1 MKEEQINN
9 NGKVV
14 STSRESEKSTF
25 QSFEELLKEAKKK
38 AESKPH
44 LRVAEGY
51 DFRRKKK

>member
-44 LRVAEGY
+44 LGVAEGY